1 MYHIALLMMVY
12 KYEQSL
18 KLYWRRFVNQKDR
31 EPTSSSY
38 ICIKHFEEK
47 YYKKGKNSARYRLA
61 INMKPVATIFDPK
74 KVIRNKQCYLTN
86 LYSSENTEETFIS
99 RGSII

>member
-1 MYHIALLMMVY
+1 MNCRSNYTG
-12 KYEQSL
+12 EDSL
-18 KLYWRRFVNQKDR
+18 IKKIGSPL
-31 EPTSSSY
+31 PGH

-47 YYKKGKNSARYRLA
+47 YYKKRKNSTRYCLA
-61 INMKPVATIFDPK
+61 INMKPVATIFDLK

-99 RGSII
+99 RRLI